1 MIPYCDYN
9 GIGLIPWGPIAG
21 GHLCRPVGTETTRA
35 QGAFG
40 ASRAN
45 KSDADKE
52 IIRRVEEVAKK
63 HGKSMAQVALAW
75 AEGKCASPIVGISS
89 VKRLEEN
96 ILGGWKLSE
105 EDRKYLEEP

>member
-1 MIPYCDYN
+1 MIPYCNYN

-21 GHLCRPVGTETTRA
+21 GHLCRPVGTQTTRT
-35 QGAFG
+35 QSVSGAY
-40 ASRAN
+40 RAD
-45 KSDADKE
+45 KSDEDKE

-63 HGKSMAQVALAW
+63 REKSMAQVALAW
-75 AEGKCASPIVGISS
+75 AESKCTSPIVGISS

-105 EDRKYLEEP
+105 EECRYLEEP

>member
-21 GHLCRPVGTETTRA
+21 GHLCRPVGVQSTRA
-35 QGAFG
+35 QGPSG
-40 ASRAN
+40 ASRAD

-52 IIRRVEEVAKK
+52 IIRRVEEVSKRL
-63 HGKSMAQVALAW
+63 GKSMAQVALAW
-75 AEGKCASPIVGISS
+75 AETKCASPIVGISS

-96 ILGGWKLSE
+96 ILGGWRLSE
-105 EDRKYLEEP
+105 EDCRYLEEP